1 MKIKFCGAA
10 REVTGSAHLLT
21 LDNGYKILL
30 DCGLYQ
36 GHSSDY
42 KSFNEN
48 WLFDPTEIDCLVLSH
63 AHIDH
68 SGRVPKLVKDGFRGN
83 IICTHATRSLCAI
96 MLLDSAHIQEKDAE
110 FYNSRILPRKRKQGK
125 NVEAR
130 DPLYTKDDVE
140 DTMERFIG
148 HPYNQ
153 WLRISEE
160 VDVLFKD
167 AGHILGSAS
176 VTLRVRENGTTKLFG
191 FTGDVGRPNRPIL
204 RDPQLMPEVDYL
216 ICESTYGAKDHE
228 APPAE
233 MDHFLRIIRE
243 TCVERKGKLIIP
255 AFSVGRTQ
263 EIVYMLDQLETA
275 GQLPKIPVYV
285 DSPLAVNATM
295 IFGTHPECYDKQL
308 HEYLLID
315 DNPFGFNSLT
325 YVRKVEVSKSLNH
338 RTEPCI
344 IISSSGMMN
353 AGRVKHHLFNS
364 IDQAKNTLLIVGY
377 CSPET
382 PGGKLRDGVDEIRLF
397 GEMKPVRARI
407 EIMDS
412 FSAHA
417 DRHELL
423 DFVKHQKGRL
433 KSLFLVHGTL
443 DRQEQFRD
451 LLNKHGFNDVKIP
464 QLGENFKL

>member
-36 GHSSDY
+36 GYSSDY

-48 WLFDPTEIDCLVLSH
+48 WLFDPAEIDCMILSH

-68 SGRVPKLVKDGFRGN
+68 SGRLPKLVKDGYKGN
-83 IICTHATRSLCAI
+83 IFSTHATRSLCSI

-110 FYNSRILPRKRKQGK
+110 FFNSRILPRKKKQGK
-125 NVEAR
+125 NVAPRE
-130 DPLYTKDDVE
+130 PLYTKDDVE

-153 WLRISEE
+153 WLRISSE
-160 VDVLFKD
+160 VEVLFKD

-176 VTLRVRENGTTKLFG
+176 VTLRIKENGKTTTFG

-204 RDPQLMPEVDYL
+204 RDPQPMPEVDYL
-216 ICESTYGAKDHE
+216 ICESTYGNKDHD

-233 MDHFLRIIRE
+233 MDHFLQIIRE
-243 TCVERKGKLIIP
+243 TCVDKKGKLIIP

-275 GQLPKIPVYV
+275 GKLPKIPVYV

-308 HEYLLID
+308 HEYLLVD

-325 YVRKVEVSKSLNH
+325 YVRKVEVSKSLNG
-338 RTEPCI
+338 RKEPCI

-364 IDQAKNTLLIVGY
+364 IDHPRNTLLIVGY

-382 PGGKLRDGVDEIRLF
+382 PGGKLRAGVDEIRLF

-417 DRHELL
+417 DRSELVE
-423 DFVKHQKGRL
+423 FVENQKGKVR
-433 KSLFLVHGTL
+433 SIFLVHGTL
-443 DRQEQFRD
+443 DRQEAFRET
-451 LLNKHGFNDVKIP
+451 LQENGFDKVEIP
-464 QLGENFKL
+464 QLGESFKL